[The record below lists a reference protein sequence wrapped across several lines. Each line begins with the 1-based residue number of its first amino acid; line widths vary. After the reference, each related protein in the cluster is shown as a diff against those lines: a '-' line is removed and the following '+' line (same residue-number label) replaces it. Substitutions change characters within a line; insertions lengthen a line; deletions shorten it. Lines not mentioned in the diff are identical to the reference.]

1 MRNLSMKKFGT
12 PIGAGPGSA
21 TEKRRVAER
30 RRAVGL
36 AQRRRRACAL
46 SAASLA
52 FFSASSLAFLAASTG
67 A

>member
-21 TEKRRVAER
+21 SES
-30 RRAVGL
+30 VGL
-36 AQRRRRACAL
+36 PSVGWPSGCVSPASTFAL
-46 SAASLA
+46 STASLA
-52 FFSASSLAFLAASTG
+52 FCSASSLAFLAASTG

>member
-21 TEKRRVAER
+21 SES
-30 RRAVGL
+30 VGL
-36 AQRRRRACAL
+36 LTVGWPSGWRRPASCSAL
-46 SAASLA
+46 SVASLA